1 MPLDIYSLDSCCFK
15 ALKHNQAVC
24 PVCGTRLFGGQQID
38 EPKPEPKKEEVLA
51 KRVMDKRIAKIIRK
65 IKMNGK

>member
-1 MPLDIYSLDSCCFK
+1 MPLDIESLNTCCYK

-24 PVCGTRLFGGQQID
+24 PVCGTRLFWERQIE

-51 KRVMDKRIAKIIRK
+51 KRVIDRRITKIIRK
-65 IKMNGK
+65 IRMNVK